1 MRYLQKNYY
10 LTPYYKQFN
19 MTIYD
24 CVFQDNLSLK
34 NGGGLYLKSFPALI
48 TFTKFVNNTAKQN
61 GGAIY
66 SDDNI
71 NSLLESFQSIYEIN
85 QAQNGG
91 GIYSKSGNSITE
103 QQKNI
108 FYKNIAFKLNND
120 VYSSPTQMIV
130 RVNNNIYKNQ
140 DKQILF
146 SINNHFSGVL
156 NQEVIIQLVNNDGAV
171 YTEFENNPLLNLSI
185 IQGKASLSTS
195 FISQK
200 KGIFN
205 FTEQVNIQGYFGEK
219 YLLMITSDSIKIPI
233 GQNQVGQIIY
243 QKNYQKIIEI
253 NMIQICS
260 QGYIPK
266 KNIQGYDLCIQCP
279 QGTYSLDPTQSS
291 CQQCPLAEA
300 NCYGNVIELPQGYW
314 RSSKNTAQI
323 YPCFQS
329 LLKCIGDNTSLSKSL
344 AQFRKTQTSLT
355 YYCNRGYVGAICDD
369 CDYNSMYW
377 DSRFYKTSY
386 NSCNQCRESKFINTI
401 IYLGVF
407 VVYSASLC
415 YYSTQMLEGVQQN
428 LLLNVLKYIN
438 PRLRSLSIIPSL
450 SLWVKLL
457 FNYVQIIFY
466 ILDVRS
472 NNYGSFYLIN
482 FFQAPFIVPIDELS
496 CTLNEQF
503 SNVQIPFKNLF
514 YYFFSCVIM
523 LLGCF
528 LVFKTLSIFRSKIM
542 KIYLLN
548 VQTIFILFYFN
559 ISFFIKT
566 GIQTLNCKVY
576 DGKYYV
582 SSNLSLECTSIY
594 LNQAF
599 IYFSI
604 VIFLSFVPIIAAIY
618 LLYQKR
624 YQLNK
629 FKYKKYLGFF
639 SMTFNQEHY
648 YWDFIILIEKA
659 FLVTFSELFSDNE
672 NCRLALINIILISFT
687 FLQKQNKPFFN
698 QYFNTFDS
706 QISNLLVAVCSLKM
720 IILNSSSAFF
730 NNLFLVII
738 SLILFLIAYLFIN
751 QLECWDKLIGKCV
764 AMSLDEYIGISFDGL
779 CIDINNQFDQPIKKC
794 FSTQFIKT
802 CISPSNKSCIVLRN
816 NDTIT
821 GIEKM
826 TQKCLFLETVI
837 NLNQILS
844 YKQARSNCANG
855 CLQLGNNN
863 LEECFCTNISKG
875 SCYECPQDY
884 CSFSNLNKCLTGQ
897 DTIKFIGKGNCVKSV
912 NSNGLCKIVSIQIS
926 EQNQY
931 DLCSD
936 INGFCQIA
944 NNQNQNSCLQCP
956 QQYYYNPGILKC
968 YTIDEANKQFNQNN
982 KNFIFGL
989 NIQYVQDDC
998 YDNNNCLSDSSKK
1011 CPKGCFSCTSKTY
1024 CTQCIEGYFLQKI
1037 PLNNQQQCVFCPQIQ
1052 VNLGQQKYSLC
1063 VDCSSELDFWPLKL
1077 FIM

>member
-1 MRYLQKNYY
+1 
-10 LTPYYKQFN
+10 

-604 VIFLSFVPIIAAIY
+604 
-618 LLYQKR
+618 
-624 YQLNK
+624 
-629 FKYKKYLGFF
+629 
-639 SMTFNQEHY
+639 
-648 YWDFIILIEKA
+648 
-659 FLVTFSELFSDNE
+659 
-672 NCRLALINIILISFT
+672 
-687 FLQKQNKPFFN
+687 
-698 QYFNTFDS
+698 
-706 QISNLLVAVCSLKM
+706 
-720 IILNSSSAFF
+720 
-730 NNLFLVII
+730 
-738 SLILFLIAYLFIN
+738 